1 MILALLIFLFPLAY
15 SPGPGNAF
23 FAAIGASKG
32 VRAAVPSLVGYHV
45 ATLVVTA
52 AIGFGTGVAVLRH
65 PLFAKALSV
74 VGGFYVL

>member
-1 MILALLIFLFPLAY
+1 M
-15 SPGPGNAF
+15 
-23 FAAIGASKG
+23 
-32 VRAAVPSLVGYHV
+32 PSLAGHHV

-74 VGGFYVL
+74 VGSFYVL

>member
-1 MILALLIFLFPLAY
+1 MFPLAF

-23 FAAIGASKG
+23 LAAIGASKG
-32 VRAAVPSLVGYHV
+32 LRTTVPSLAGHHV

-52 AIGFGTGVAVLRH
+52 AIGFGTGVAVLRD